1 MWDLQGK
8 YITVTCCK
16 HSWMFHFVFESSPP
30 PGAPC
35 QPLLAAGLLHA
46 SPGADFHRDDHPHH
60 WGPSHPP
67 RQTALPER
75 LAGRWS
81 PDCWDRCN
89 LYLLYISGA
98 VLGNVLAEA
107 PERLLALSKLSRQE
121 LQEVTFSKLSKQE
134 LQSLLRKW
142 QTDNICLP
150 SESDVHKEAAQL
162 HFNGFITNI

>member
-1 MWDLQGK
+1 M
-8 YITVTCCK
+8 
-16 HSWMFHFVFESSPP
+16 
-30 PGAPC
+30 
-35 QPLLAAGLLHA
+35 
-46 SPGADFHRDDHPHH
+46 
-60 WGPSHPP
+60 
-67 RQTALPER
+67 
-75 LAGRWS
+75 
-81 PDCWDRCN
+81 
-89 LYLLYISGA
+89 LYISGA

-134 LQSLLRKW
+134 LQEVAFSKLSKKGLQEVIFPNKELQSLLRKL